1 MIREQSRFTINPLY
15 IVAVAMCCICSI
27 CTTFYQALFFG
38 LVTIVIALF
47 CINIVSFVER
57 IADKNLRAF
66 IIAILA
72 AVIVV
77 LGEYVIEIMANEFL
91 LANASGIK
99 WVLLAV
105 VSLCIVP
112 TYFETR
118 LTNRYY
124 FVNMFYSLFAFLV
137 MILVYSIVIE
147 FLGYGTFAG
156 MVVIQGFAGFEFA
169 LQLFFQLFVIGVMV
183 IIANIIYQ
191 KSEDRK
197 MQFDLLVEKYK
208 IQIKRVLT
216 NKYKNKENS
225 HE

>member
-38 LVTIVIALF
+38 LVTVVIALF
-47 CINIVSFVER
+47 TINIVSFVER

-66 IIAILA
+66 IIAILSA
-72 AVIVV
+72 TIIV
-77 LGEYVIEIMANEFL
+77 LGEYVIEIIGHEFL
-91 LANASGIK
+91 LANVDSLK
-99 WVLLAV
+99 WVLLSV

-137 MILVYSIVIE
+137 MLIVYSVIIE
-147 FLGYGTFAG
+147 FLSYGTFAG
-156 MVVIQGFAGFEFA
+156 MVVIEGFTGFTFA
-169 LQLFFQLFVIGVMV
+169 MQLFFQLLLIGVMV

-216 NKYKNKENS
+216 NKHKKKENS
-225 HE
+225 YE